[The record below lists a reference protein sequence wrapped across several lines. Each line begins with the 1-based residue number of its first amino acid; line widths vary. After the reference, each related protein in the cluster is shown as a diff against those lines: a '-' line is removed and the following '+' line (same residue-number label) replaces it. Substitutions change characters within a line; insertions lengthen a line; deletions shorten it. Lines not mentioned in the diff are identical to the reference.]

1 MSTTRKDDAVS
12 PVIGTILLVAIT
24 VVLVAIVAAVVMGM
38 AGGVQNTKDV
48 GVKVTPVIGS
58 DDHSVA
64 TVTFTGGR
72 DVVNLV
78 GVISMYEV
86 GKQGVIAET
95 TEDKDFV
102 VGKPYKL
109 IAHSTTPAKEDGATA
124 TPTPIYTGI
133 SDSVKVNVVGTF
145 TDGSS
150 SVLYTGTINFP

>member
-58 DDHSVA
+58 TDHSVA

-78 GVISMYEV
+78 GKVSMYEV
-86 GKQGVIAET
+86 DKQGVIAET

-109 IAHSTTPAKEDGATA
+109 IADSTTTGEGASA
-124 TPTPIYTGI
+124 TTTYAGITG
-133 SDSVKVNVVGTF
+133 SVKVNVVGTF

-150 SVLYTGTINFP
+150 AVLYTGTINFP